1 MNKRKQFEQRRIK
14 RLPKNDKTM
23 DEDKDLDLKETS
35 KEEKEEEEIS
45 ANRE

>member
-14 RLPKNDKTM
+14 RLSKNDKTM
-23 DEDKDLDLKETS
+23 DEDKDLDLEETP

-45 ANRE
+45 ADRE

>member
-23 DEDKDLDLKETS
+23 DEDKDLEETP
-35 KEEKEEEEIS
+35 KEEKDVVEEIP
-45 ANRE
+45 AE